1 LPKENNG
8 KEQRYQFKL
17 VEELHNSRRLKKNLM
32 GIKQWINFHQ
42 LEHLVKSDLTKIP
55 SF

>member
-17 VEELHNSRRLKKNLM
+17 VEGTDTTVGAQKK
-32 GIKQWINFHQ
+32 F
-42 LEHLVKSDLTKIP
+42 
-55 SF
+55 